1 MVKSPIKYFGGKSYI
16 ANGICNLFP
25 PASDY
30 HNFVELFSGGASVL
44 FAHNTSNCA
53 EYLNDLN
60 GEIENFWRVLRE
72 PEMFSGFVR
81 TLQATPFSAR
91 MFQLSIDR
99 VVLPQSHPIDRA
111 VLFFVRN
118 RMSRSADF
126 NTFATMTRTRTRR
139 GMQEQASAWL
149 SAIEGLDEVHDR
161 LKGVVLLNKPAL
173 EVIDMLD
180 DSKTLFYADPPYL
193 AGAGSE
199 RAGNGNYEKVPGGD
213 GCEMDLMA
221 HICLLDKLASIKGK
235 FVLSGY
241 HSELYDDYARE
252 YGWDL
257 KEISSPL
264 HSAGGDEKRVQ
275 TECLWRNFNYDLHTQ
290 TS

>member
-1 MVKSPIKYFGGKSYI
+1 MKSPIKYFGGKSYI
-16 ANGICNLFP
+16 AEKICKLFP
-25 PASDY
+25 PHDDY

-44 FAHNTSNCA
+44 FAHNTNNCA

-72 PEMFSGFVR
+72 KDMFESFVR
-81 TLQATPFSAR
+81 LIQATPFSAR
-91 MFQLSIDR
+91 HFQLCVDR
-99 VVLPQSHPIDRA
+99 VVWGESHPIDRA

-126 NTFATMTRTRTRR
+126 NTFATLSRTRTRR

-149 SAIEGLDEVHDR
+149 NAIEGLAEVHDR

-173 EVIDMLD
+173 EVISMLD
-180 DSKTLFYADPPYL
+180 DPRTLFYADPPYL
-193 AGAGSE
+193 NTGGAS
-199 RAGNGNYEKVPGGD
+199 RAGNGNYEQVPGGV
-213 GCEMDLMA
+213 GCEMTISD
-221 HICLLDKLASIKGK
+221 HIALLDKLAAIRGK

-241 HSELYDDYARE
+241 HSDMYDDYARE
-252 YGWDL
+252 YNWFVT
-257 KEISSPL
+257 EIESPL

-275 TECLWRNFNYDLHTQ
+275 TEVLWRNYYYE
-290 TS
+290 